1 MDSCAGHD
9 KDCHDPDEQVE
20 VFDFP
25 PNTTSVYQPLD
36 QGIIGTIKTRY
47 KSRMLAKLVDSLANY
62 DDNQEKASRMKNGTK
77 GLEVGYPAH
86 VLDAAVIVK
95 VLIYIVSKILNV

>member
-1 MDSCAGHD
+1 
-9 KDCHDPDEQVE
+9 
-20 VFDFP
+20 
-25 PNTTSVYQPLD
+25 
-36 QGIIGTIKTRY
+36 
-47 KSRMLAKLVDSLANY
+47 MLAKLVDSLANY